1 MYGICLWDVNNL
13 FVGCVDKTMKLI
25 NINNGKI
32 IKSLSGHREE
42 VITIKKV
49 IHPKY
54 GECLISYG
62 GDIILWTKK

>member
-13 FVGCVDKTMKLI
+13 FVGCIDMTMKLI

-32 IKSLSGHREE
+32 IKNLSGHREE
-42 VITIKKV
+42 VVTIKKI

-54 GECLISYG
+54 VECLISYG
-62 GDIILWTKK
+62 GDIILWTK